1 MAKEKAEAPQTP
13 PSSNEGA
20 ETQSY
25 VNMNERTQGQTNKN
39 TLSER
44 TCFTRKGIWTQAE
57 KCLIIVGQENDSSFS
72 DTNMYIIEMIYVHT
86 HADSRT
92 ENETEGSS

>member
-13 PSSNEGA
+13 PSSNDGA

-39 TLSER
+39 APSEH
-44 TCFTRKGIWTQAE
+44 TCVTRKGMWTQAE
-57 KCLIIVGQENDSSFS
+57 KCLFIVGQENDSSFS
-72 DTNMYIIEMIYVHT
+72 DINMYIIEMICVHT

-92 ENETEGSS
+92 ENETEWSS